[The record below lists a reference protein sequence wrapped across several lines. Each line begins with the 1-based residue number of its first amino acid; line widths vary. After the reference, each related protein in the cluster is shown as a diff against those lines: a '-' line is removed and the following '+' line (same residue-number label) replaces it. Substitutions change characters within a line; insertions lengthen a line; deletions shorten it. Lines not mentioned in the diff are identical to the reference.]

1 MYNLYFARDKHLY
14 DDDDDDGEK
23 LCVRSSAVRG

>member
-14 DDDDDDGEK
+14 DDDDDGEK